1 MSEPVID
8 RTLARFQHTG
18 VGLVVLLAATGG
30 SGWLIALAFAV
41 TATAAVGGI
50 RTSLPVWAYE
60 RFIRPS
66 VEPNPT
72 EFVPDEPERFG
83 LLLVAV
89 TIAVAWVAWS
99 IANTS
104 LSTALLWIAVL
115 HEFVAAFGWCLACR
129 MHALLP

>member
-1 MSEPVID
+1 MPEPVID

-18 VGLVVLLAATGG
+18 VGLVALLAATGG
-30 SGWLIALAFAV
+30 SGWLIVLAFAV
-41 TATAAVGGI
+41 TAAAAVGGT

-66 VEPNPT
+66 VEPHPT
-72 EFVPDEPERFG
+72 EFLREEPERFG

-104 LSTALLWIAVL
+104 LSSALLWIAVL
-115 HEFVAAFGWCLACR
+115 HEFAGAFGVCLACR
-129 MHALLP
+129 VHALLP